1 MSDAVETKTIEVIAA
16 HLNVKAATLTRE
28 SQLDELG
35 VNSLQLTEI
44 VMELEDE
51 FNINID
57 INAAEAWEKYQ
68 NVGAIIDAI
77 KSLKQSTGSK

>member
-1 MSDAVETKTIEVIAA
+1 MPDNVETKTIEVIAA
-16 HLNVKAATLTRE
+16 QLGVAAASLTRE

-77 KSLKQSTGSK
+77 KLLKQATGW

>member
-1 MSDAVETKTIEVIAA
+1 MPTDVETKTIEVIAA
-16 HLNVKAATLTRE
+16 QLGVEAASLTRE

-77 KSLKQSTGSK
+77 KSLKQATG

>member
-1 MSDAVETKTIEVIAA
+1 MSDVVEARTMEVIAA
-16 HLNVKAATLTRE
+16 QLNVKAETLTRE

-77 KSLKQSTGSK
+77 KSLKQATG